1 MSDKI
6 RVNYPALEE
15 MAQHFEKLAQETE
28 DIVRNMGKMG
38 QQLADSAM
46 IGDTG
51 DAISTAIAGPF
62 SASSMRLVSKFREV
76 AQDIKSAIADMRA
89 ADRDAGAGF

>member
-15 MAQHFEKLAQETE
+15 MAQHFDKLAEETE
-28 DIVRNMGKMG
+28 GYAKWALQFGHN
-38 QQLADSAM
+38 LADGIM

-51 DAISTAIAGPF
+51 DTVLSAIQGPF
-62 SASSMRLVSKFREV
+62 AASTNRLTAKFREV
-76 AQDIKSAIADMRA
+76 AKDIRGAIADMRA
-89 ADRDAGAGF
+89 ADRDAGSQF